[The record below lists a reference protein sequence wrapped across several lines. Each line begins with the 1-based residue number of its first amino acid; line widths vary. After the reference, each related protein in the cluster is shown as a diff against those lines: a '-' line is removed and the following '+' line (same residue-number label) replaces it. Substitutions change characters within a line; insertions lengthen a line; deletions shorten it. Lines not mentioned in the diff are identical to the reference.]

1 MASREDSMGR
11 LSKHVEKKTDNWSV
25 GSKKKLKKSMEH
37 KMKRIFVGILD
48 LIEKEQLTGNL
59 PKDVFEDLRSK
70 VLNIGNDQI
79 RNMQR
84 EIDDRYN
91 VESLN
96 YQVIFSVIGDN

>member
-1 MASREDSMGR
+1 MGR